1 MEYVLDSLSGSVEN
15 RKDSL
20 KQYMELCKTSFPS
33 RKRGP
38 ADAVSS
44 LQVTGNGGSM
54 LQVEKYPV
62 QTMARVVTIQQQGFR
77 ENAQFHDKM
86 WTAVSSLV
94 AQNNALQTQ
103 AMNDL
108 VDSRVQLGICK
119 EKAEQLAVVSAD
131 RDRLAREKFELTC
144 KYEDL
149 EIRYRAKE
157 DLLYADETFQSEQL
171 KHAIEERDLLS
182 QKNAEITAEL
192 EETKKRKLEISEE
205 LETQTK
211 RKLEISK
218 ELETQIERNANHC
231 TVNGRQERFIAKL
244 ERKISTLEHKLKLAE
259 NGYSDAA
266 SHASSD
272 GSY

>member
-1 MEYVLDSLSGSVEN
+1 MEHVLHTLTGSVEN

-20 KQYMELCKTSFPS
+20 KQYIESCKASFPS

-38 ADAVSS
+38 ADAAGG
-44 LQVTGNGGSM
+44 LQVAGNGGNM

-149 EIRYRAKE
+149 
-157 DLLYADETFQSEQL
+157 LYADETFQSEQL

-182 QKNAEITAEL
+182 QKNDEITAEL

-259 NGYSDAA
+259 NGDSDAA